1 MKNLRTAYLLDFYDN
16 MLSSK
21 QREILDMYY
30 REDMSLAEISS
41 EVGMTRQGVYDYI
54 KRGEKEITS
63 MEDKMRL
70 MDRFLEISKAIDTFE
85 SLVKCGEVIDSE
97 TYDKIKSEI
106 EKIKSLI

>member
-30 REDMSLAEISS
+30 REDMSL
-41 EVGMTRQGVYDYI
+41 MTRQGVYDYI

-70 MDRFLEISKAIDTFE
+70 MDRFLEISKSINAFE